1 MRRLLEGGLLLKGD
15 DSFDLSVKWC
25 HCVKSIF
32 AFCLNMGKYGP
43 EKASYLDT
51 FYAVCG
57 AKRESGIENMKER
70 HLFVLFI
77 TKILPIF
84 NHKYNL

>member
-1 MRRLLEGGLLLKGD
+1 
-15 DSFDLSVKWC
+15 
-25 HCVKSIF
+25 
-32 AFCLNMGKYGP
+32 MGKYGP

-84 NHKYNL
+84 NHKYNLWFICYVNQPKQMQWKFERSKR

>member
-1 MRRLLEGGLLLKGD
+1 
-15 DSFDLSVKWC
+15 
-25 HCVKSIF
+25 
-32 AFCLNMGKYGP
+32 MGKYGP
-43 EKASYLDT
+43 EKTSYLDT

-57 AKRESGIENMKER
+57 AKRESSIENMKER

>member
-1 MRRLLEGGLLLKGD
+1 MVSLCEKYLRILSEYGKIRTRK
-15 DSFDLSVKWC
+15 SF
-25 HCVKSIF
+25 
-32 AFCLNMGKYGP
+32 
-43 EKASYLDT
+43 YLDT

-57 AKRESGIENMKER
+57 AKREYGIENMKEH